1 MATNKKPLDSSNK
14 IKTVPTVCSL
24 RRAVS
29 AEDTGEGDIRRLRES
44 SLGVF
49 ERQESEVIVVT
60 ADSYTQTALALP
72 CELRCLREQRMR
84 REWRTRRQQF
94 QICANPEM
102 MAVSR
107 CS

>member
-49 ERQESEVIVVT
+49 ERQESEVIVGHSRQLHT
-60 ADSYTQTALALP
+60 DSPCAAL
-72 CELRCLREQRMR
+72 
-84 REWRTRRQQF
+84 
-94 QICANPEM
+94 
-102 MAVSR
+102 
-107 CS
+107 